1 MGVPTDEGSSMPKP
15 TQSDLQGN
23 VPGSA
28 SDPVLRGPDDD
39 FMEENVEDE
48 NAMEV
53 EHVARVVEQNFI
65 GNIDHAM
72 GNLGSM
78 EPNVDDAIAELLVAQ
93 MGSTGRQRLREQRSG
108 FWASPRRTFSTISRI
123 PRAQTSGRGSTS
135 S

>member
-1 MGVPTDEGSSMPKP
+1 MPKP

-23 VPGSA
+23 VLGSA

-48 NAMEV
+48 NAMGV
-53 EHVARVVEQNFI
+53 EHVARVVEHNFI

-72 GNLGSM
+72 DNLGSM
-78 EPNVDDAIAELLVAQ
+78 ELSVDDAIAELLVAQ

-108 FWASPRRTFSTISRI
+108 FRRIVSEI
-123 PRAQTSGRGSTS
+123 
-135 S
+135 